1 MLQAYGRYIGARG
14 AASKSRPDLIF
25 RWAIAIE
32 GKIHEA
38 EVCVRA
44 DNAAERG
51 VPFPTSW
58 MSELGLRTTEPTV
71 DVDALADS
79 AVRRACE
86 ELSLPKGVRLNCRLC
101 LCACTPLT
109 ATLAH
114 ERCMCAEMS
123 VCVARTWQVRWSTR

>member
-1 MLQAYGRYIGARG
+1 MLHAYDRYVGARG
-14 AASKSRPDLIF
+14 PAGISRPDLIF

-32 GKIHEA
+32 GKVHEA

-44 DNAAERG
+44 DNASERG

-58 MSELGLRTTEPTV
+58 MSELGLRTIEPTV

-86 ELSLPKGVRLNCRLC
+86 ELSLPEGVRLNCRLC
-101 LCACTPLT
+101 LCVCTHLT

-114 ERCMCAEMS
+114 RRRVCA
-123 VCVARTWQVRWSTR
+123 

>member
-1 MLQAYGRYIGARG
+1 MMLQAYDRYVGARG
-14 AASKSRPDLIF
+14 AASVSRPDLIF

-44 DNAAERG
+44 DNASERG

-58 MSELGLRTTEPTV
+58 MSDLGLHATEPTV

-79 AVRRACE
+79 AIRRAHK
-86 ELSLPKGVRLNCRLC
+86 ELSLPDGVDLKCRPVLRV
-101 LCACTPLT
+101 CTHST
-109 ATLAH
+109 ATPVH
-114 ERCMCAEMS
+114 RRC
-123 VCVARTWQVRWSTR
+123 VCS